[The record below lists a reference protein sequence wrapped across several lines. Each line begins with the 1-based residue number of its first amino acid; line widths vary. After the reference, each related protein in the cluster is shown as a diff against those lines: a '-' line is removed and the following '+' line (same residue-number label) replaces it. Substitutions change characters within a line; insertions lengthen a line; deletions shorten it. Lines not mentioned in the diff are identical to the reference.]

1 MYIQETSNKV
11 SDSFLLRF
19 TLARLYQANL
29 TMGGGGEGERARV
42 YLKQHVLGNY
52 KGEIGLLIA

>member
-1 MYIQETSNKV
+1 
-11 SDSFLLRF
+11 
-19 TLARLYQANL
+19 
-29 TMGGGGEGERARV
+29 MGGGGEGERARV